1 MTVFSIDLT
10 EVESFDNLQETME
23 QYTDELQQ
31 YFQELAEEL
40 GISEN
45 CAADVWYL
53 RSRSRHTPE
62 LEAKL
67 IELHKAGTPP
77 NMCEFG

>member
-1 MTVFSIDLT
+1 MTVFSIDLNK
-10 EVESFDNLQETME
+10 VESFDNLQETME

-53 RSRSRHTPE
+53 RSRSQHTPE